1 MSLTRETTTAPVR
14 ALPSLAGRSRPPGKP
29 NRGPSAGP
37 GNRAALIQAARE
49 VFAERG
55 YGAPL
60 SLVAKRA
67 QVGQGSLYRHFPDRL
82 SLALAVFD
90 ENMEGIDA
98 IANDPAKTLRDLLDH
113 ITVLTEGTA
122 AILTA
127 LMENLDDA
135 RAQRI
140 SQRTLDA
147 IRAKW
152 DARAGVVGPEATP
165 EDVHFA
171 IGLVASWVANT
182 PRDQRSA
189 AADRAWRLVVHG
201 LGG

>member
-1 MSLTRETTTAPVR
+1 MSPTRETATTHR
-14 ALPSLAGRSRPPGKP
+14 ALTPPHTIQSRPPGKP

-60 SLVAKRA
+60 SAIAKRA

-90 ENMEGIDA
+90 ENMVGVDA
-98 IANDPAKTLRDLLDH
+98 IAADPTKTLRDLLDH

-127 LMENLDDA
+127 LMDNLDDV
-135 RAQRI
+135 RSQRI

-147 IRAKW
+147 LRAKW
-152 DARAGVVGPEATP
+152 DAREGVVGPRATP
-165 EDVHFA
+165 EDVHLA

-182 PRDQRSA
+182 PPDQRRE
-189 AADRAWRLVVHG
+189 AADRAWDLVVRG
-201 LGG
+201 LAD